1 MQQPAIFKG
10 TEHCLLFVMG
20 IKFMHPGLHLLI
32 VPHGL
37 LYGQVIRVRLSC
49 THTLSSFPCII
60 GKWKASGAS
69 PQADVIH
76 SNTYTHTH
84 SHTHWFIQC
93 FSCYCGSK
101 KAVPVCPQAICQ
113 RLHTALHSS
122 LGKCPFA
129 MEREHETC
137 CQE

>member
-1 MQQPAIFKG
+1 MQQPAVFKG

-20 IKFMHPGLHLLI
+20 IKFMHRPASANRATWPFVWPSYQGQTFMHSYTLIFSLHNWK
-32 VPHGL
+32 VE
-37 LYGQVIRVRLSC
+37 
-49 THTLSSFPCII
+49 
-60 GKWKASGAS
+60 GKWSITTGRRDS
-69 PQADVIH
+69 LQHIH
-76 SNTYTHTH
+76 THTH